1 MEKSKEKIKEAVK
14 TYLETNI
21 DGYTMIQSLYDTG
34 KAVPGGTLIVIQIYT
49 RKKKIKLKQ
58 SNFKFK
64 GFGKVRTKTH
74 SRRKE
79 IIKIEQM

>member
-14 TYLETNI
+14 TYLETNVN
-21 DGYTMIQSLYDTG
+21 GYTMIQSLYDIG

-49 RKKKIKLKQ
+49 RRKKKLKQ